1 MITLIKN
8 YSDDSK
14 DQKRINVKKMA
25 SLKDLI
31 DKPIQNI
38 TFKFN
43 EVKDL
48 IKLKNLSNRDGQT
61 EIKIL
66 LNSNNKIHE
75 FKLKNKRKVNNKLLY
90 SLNLSENMI
99 ID

>member
-1 MITLIKN
+1 
-8 YSDDSK
+8 
-14 DQKRINVKKMA
+14 MA
-25 SLKDLI
+25 SLKHLI

-66 LNSNNKIHE
+66 LNSNTKIHE
-75 FKLKNKRKVNNKLLY
+75 FKLKNKRKLTISFY
-90 SLNLSENMI
+90 I
-99 ID
+99 P